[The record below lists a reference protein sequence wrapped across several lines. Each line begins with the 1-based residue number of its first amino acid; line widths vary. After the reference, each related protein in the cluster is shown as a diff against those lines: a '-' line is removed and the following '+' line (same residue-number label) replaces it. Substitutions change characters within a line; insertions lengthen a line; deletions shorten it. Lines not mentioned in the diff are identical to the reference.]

1 MIVFPTGAIGEGY
14 LRQDGKKGIRNKV
27 LVIFTVD
34 CSAHVAFKI
43 AEHFKARGED
53 VDVLGSRSCGDN
65 QVNIRRLLSYSVHPN
80 VGATLF
86 VGNGCEF
93 TLPDKLCEFA
103 RKEGR
108 LSDWFYLQTS
118 GGTLKSTQKGIGIV
132 SGFLAEL
139 KKTQKTPVYLKDLVF
154 GGECGGSDFASG
166 LAGNPLVGR
175 FFDNII
181 DLGGTCV
188 FEEMAE
194 AIGLREYLAGR
205 AVNEQVR
212 KDIENTYDKTVH
224 LCKQTG
230 QFSIAPGNMKGGL
243 TTVEEKS
250 MGATVKSGT
259 RLISGV
265 LKIAQRPK
273 KPGLYIMDNLND
285 ELYDCSFINSADA
298 YSLMDLIALGTHIN
312 FLVTGRGHTIG
323 NPITPCV
330 KITGNPRTYEN
341 MSDDIDIN
349 AGRVLLGENSLDE
362 MTQELLD
369 YVIAI
374 CNGARC
380 KAEKLGHQ
388 ESEFVL
394 SLQDPSRVIR
404 PKGCIA

>member
-1 MIVFPTGAIGEGY
+1 MFSTDAIGEGY
-14 LRQDGKKGIRNKV
+14 LRQDGKKGIRNKT
-27 LVIFTVD
+27 LVVFTVD

-43 AEHFKARGED
+43 AEYFKTRGED
-53 VDVLGSRSCGDN
+53 VDVLGSRACEDN
-65 QVNIRRLLSYSVHPN
+65 QVNLRRLLSYSVHPN
-80 VGATLF
+80 VGAALF

-103 RKEGR
+103 KKEGR

-118 GGTLKSTQKGIGIV
+118 GGTLKSIQKGISIV
-132 SGFLAEL
+132 SGFLKEL
-139 KKTQKTPVYLKDLVF
+139 KKNRKAPLYLRDLVF

-181 DLGGTCV
+181 DLGGTCI
-188 FEEMAE
+188 FEEVVE
-194 AIGLREYLAGR
+194 AIGLREYLADR
-205 AVNEQVR
+205 AVNGQVR
-212 KDIENTYDKTVH
+212 KDIEDTYDKTVH
-224 LCKQTG
+224 LCKLTG

-250 MGATVKSGT
+250 MGATVKGGT
-259 RLISGV
+259 RPISGV

-285 ELYDCSFINSADA
+285 GHYDCGFINGGDA
-298 YSLMDLIALGTHIN
+298 YSMMDLITLGTHIN
-312 FLVTGRGHTIG
+312 FLVTGRGHTVG

-349 AGRVLLGENSLDE
+349 AGRILLGENSLDE
-362 MTQELLD
+362 MARELLD
-369 YVIAI
+369 YVITV
-374 CNGARC
+374 CNGAQC

-388 ESEFVL
+388 ESEFVNG
-394 SLQDPSRVIR
+394 LQDPSHVIR
-404 PKGCIA
+404 PKDCIA